1 MTNHKNSSLTKQ
13 EQFMLAHKAHH
24 HQVSLCRF
32 FIFFSFLFL
41 WEWSARR
48 GWIDAFF
55 FSSPSRVVRCFREQ
69 LLGNRLL
76 LHIGVTLYETL
87 FSFLF
92 VLFFSLISATLLW
105 FVRKAFGNHGALSG
119 YFKQPAQIRTG
130 ASFYCLAGHRN
141 HNHYCRRYVC
151 CPVWF
156 HYQYLY
162 RISAGGCR
170 KADSDSDPWRA
181 EAGCLLQG
189 CLTRQRSHPP
199 KHRKSQYRSGAGRRY
214 HR

>member
-69 LLGNRLL
+69 LLENRLL

-105 FVRKAFGNHGALSG
+105 SSG
-119 YFKQPAQIRTG
+119 K
-130 ASFYCLAGHRN
+130 L
-141 HNHYCRRYVC
+141 
-151 CPVWF
+151 
-156 HYQYLY
+156 
-162 RISAGGCR
+162 
-170 KADSDSDPWRA
+170 
-181 EAGCLLQG
+181 
-189 CLTRQRSHPP
+189 
-199 KHRKSQYRSGAGRRY
+199 
-214 HR
+214 